1 MSDLTTDKKQKL
13 AKTIGILMIIQGV
26 IMLLTEYLF
35 PSYCIFEAINLIFKV
50 DHYFGNSVTPRC
62 VASIMLDSC
71 SMISLTIAIILTIV
85 TGIMA
90 IKNKKPFLVKILC
103 IAIIVCRYLP
113 LFVMFVA
120 SFHLFAD
127 HIPGVKDWITKLF
140 MNTLPKLFLL
150 VWIPVLPALCF
161 IFTKKNPQQK

>member
-62 VASIMLDSC
+62 VASIMLNSPNFEF
-71 SMISLTIAIILTIV
+71 S
-85 TGIMA
+85 
-90 IKNKKPFLVKILC
+90 
-103 IAIIVCRYLP
+103 
-113 LFVMFVA
+113 
-120 SFHLFAD
+120 
-127 HIPGVKDWITKLF
+127 
-140 MNTLPKLFLL
+140 
-150 VWIPVLPALCF
+150 
-161 IFTKKNPQQK
+161 